1 MKKIKTLLV
10 LAGLGAIAFGS
21 AVYVRAQEQV
31 PEERLVEADC
41 SFFGAEQEKYARQKR
56 DQYWRSRITDQVARQ
71 VSYGRGGASPQ
82 LVPGGSRTQVLLDQ
96 ASQSFI
102 DSAIFGE
109 LQRQNIAPAEKT
121 NDYEFARRVS
131 LDLTGRVPTYERLI
145 SFVNNPAT
153 TKRGEYVEEL
163 MKSPEFVDKWT
174 MFFGDMYRNTAFG
187 EVLNRAEQGR
197 NAFYKFI
204 KASIELN
211 KPYNQLATEI
221 LAAKGTNSFEN
232 GALNFSVGS
241 KTSGGPPQDDY
252 DMLASDAVSTFL
264 GISHVN
270 CVLCHN
276 GRGHLDS
283 LSLWGRNTLRSSVW
297 GLASYYSRT
306 RLIVTTP
313 DPVNA
318 LNLRY
323 YGYADDGRTD
333 YALNTTTG
341 NRPARQPVDGL
352 GTTVKPKYLFTGD
365 TPKAGENY
373 RDAFAR
379 ALTSD
384 FQFARATVNY
394 VWGHFMGRGLVEPL
408 DQFDPMRLDADN
420 PPPGNWKL
428 QPSNAALLNRLAD
441 EFIRNGYDLRWL
453 MRTIANSE
461 SYQLSSRYD
470 AASWNPTWEPLY
482 ARHLARRLW
491 AEEIHDAIS
500 MTSNVLPRYNVNE
513 YSGTL
518 YTDRAVRVVNFAMQL
533 PETNGTPDGA
543 NGAVNGFLNSF
554 GRGNR
559 LDDNRKED
567 GNLVQALGLMND
579 TFVTNRIKASTAN
592 GQQSLL
598 ARWAN
603 MADGQFTTQMYLTIL
618 SRYPSQKET
627 DAAVKTMAGTTGTT
641 RTAKMQN
648 LIWALYNKVDFIF
661 NY

>member
-1 MKKIKTLLV
+1 MKKTKALLV
-10 LAGLGAIAFGS
+10 LVGLGGIALSS
-21 AVYVRAQEQV
+21 AVYVRAQEQE
-31 PEERLVEADC
+31 PEEKLVEADC
-41 SFFGAEQEKYARQKR
+41 SFFGAEKEKYARQKR
-56 DQYWRSRITDQVARQ
+56 DQYWRSRITDQVVREVGTRSGSAT
-71 VSYGRGGASPQ
+71 PQ

-102 DSAIFGE
+102 DSAILGE

-121 NDYEFARRVS
+121 TDYEFARRIS

-145 SFVNNPAT
+145 QFANNPST

-174 MFFGDMYRNTAFG
+174 MFFGDMYRNTAAG
-187 EVLNRAEQGR
+187 EVITRAEQGR

-204 KASIELN
+204 KASIEQN
-211 KPYNQLATEI
+211 KPYNQLATEM
-221 LAAKGTNSFEN
+221 LGAKGVNSFEN
-232 GALNFSVGS
+232 GALNFSLGS
-241 KTSGGPPQDDY
+241 KTSGGPAQDDY
-252 DMLASDAVSTFL
+252 DMMASDAVSTFL

-283 LSLWGRNTLRSSVW
+283 LSLWGRNTSRSSAW

-306 RLIVTTP
+306 RFVSTAP
-313 DPVNA
+313 DPAGNP
-318 LNLRY
+318 NLRY
-323 YGYADDGRTD
+323 FGFADDGRTD

-352 GTTVKPKYLFTGD
+352 GTTVKPKYMFTGD
-365 TPKAGENY
+365 APKAGENY

-408 DQFDPMRLDADN
+408 DQFDPMRLDPDN
-420 PPPGNWKL
+420 PPLGNWKL
-428 QPSNAALLNRLAD
+428 QPSNAALLNRMAD
-441 EFIRNGYDLRWL
+441 EFIKNGYDLRWL

-482 ARHLARRLW
+482 ARHLVRRLW

-513 YSGTL
+513 FSGAM
-518 YTDRAVRVVNFAMQL
+518 YTDRTVRVVNYAMQL
-533 PETNGTPDGA
+533 PETNATPDGA
-543 NGAVNGFLNSF
+543 NGAVNTFLNSF

-559 LDDNRKED
+559 MDDTRKED
-567 GNLVQALGLMND
+567 GNLIQALGLMND
-579 TFVTNRIKASTAN
+579 TFVTTRIKSSTTN
-592 GQQSLL
+592 GQPSLL
-598 ARWAN
+598 ARWST
-603 MADGQFTTQMYLTIL
+603 MTDSQFTNQMYLTIL
-618 SRYPSQKET
+618 SRYPNAKET
-627 DAAVKTMAGTTGTT
+627 EASVKTLTGTSGT
-641 RTAKMQN
+641 ARTARMQN